1 MAFNEH
7 KKILKDL
14 KRFEAK
20 VPKMVSEMGAIGLN
34 HFTQSFSNQGFTNET
49 FSAWKR
55 RKNKDTKRGKYQY
68 YQEEGTDDRAG
79 KRRRVKGTVRS
90 VIGRGIL
97 IGKGTANL
105 RKLRKLRSGR
115 YSIDIKSNPATDKY
129 ARVHNEG
136 LRAGRGKGF
145 KMPKRQF
152 VGFSRV
158 MNDKIVR
165 MINRTIATL

>member
-20 VPKMVSEMGAIGLN
+20 VLKMVSEMGAIGLN
-34 HFTQSFSNQGFTNET
+34 HFTQSFSNQGFTDT
-49 FSAWKR
+49 SLVKWQPRKR
-55 RKNKDTKRGKYQY
+55 ASYRTRSGKIVNDN
-68 YQEEGTDDRAG
+68 T
-79 KRRRVKGTVRS
+79 
-90 VIGRGIL
+90 RGIL

-105 RKLRKLRSGR
+105 RKLRKQRLDR
-115 YSIDIKSNPATDKY
+115 YSIAIKSNPVTDKY

-145 KMPKRQF
+145 KMPKRKF
-152 VGFSRV
+152 VGYSKS

>member
-20 VPKMVSEMGAIGLN
+20 VPHMVSEMGAIGLN
-34 HFTQSFSNQGFTNET
+34 HFTQSFSNQGFTDSVLEK
-49 FSAWKR
+49 WQPRKR
-55 RKNKDTKRGKYQY
+55 TSYRTRSGSRVNDT
-68 YQEEGTDDRAG
+68 T
-79 KRRRVKGTVRS
+79 
-90 VIGRGIL
+90 RGIL

-105 RKLRKLRSGR
+105 RKLRKVRSGR
-115 YSIDIKSNPATDKY
+115 YSIDIKSNPVTDKY

-136 LRAGRGKGF
+136 LRAGRGNGF

-152 VGFSRV
+152 IGYSKS

>member
-20 VPKMVSEMGAIGLN
+20 VPQMVSDMGAIALN
-34 HFTQSFSNQGFTNET
+34 HYTMSFTNQGFTDT
-49 FSAWKR
+49 SLVKWQPRKR
-55 RKNKDTKRGKYQY
+55 ASYRTRSGKIVNDN
-68 YQEEGTDDRAG
+68 T
-79 KRRRVKGTVRS
+79 
-90 VIGRGIL
+90 RGIL

-105 RKLRKLRSGR
+105 RKLRKVQSGR
-115 YSIDIKSNPATDKY
+115 YTIFIKSNPATDKY
-129 ARVHNEG
+129 AKVHNEG
-136 LRAGRGKGF
+136 LRAGRGGGF
-145 KMPKRQF
+145 TMTKREF
-152 VGFSRV
+152 VGFSKS